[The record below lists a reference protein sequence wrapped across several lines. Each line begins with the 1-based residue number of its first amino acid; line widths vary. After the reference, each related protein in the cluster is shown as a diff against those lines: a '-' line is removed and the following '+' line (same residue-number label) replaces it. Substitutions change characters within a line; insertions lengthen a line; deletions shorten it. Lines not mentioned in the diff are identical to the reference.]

1 MMHKP
6 VSHENYKDDPLY
18 RRVVNAVR
26 HLHQNKGEVTPLNVL
41 LTLGMLKPAK
51 LLEWR
56 QGRIPFL
63 EAVLSANLSIT
74 NRVLRILRLHSH
86 DIGMKDAKIEYTS
99 IGRQKN
105 LQFSRAADPNIERAY
120 CRIYKLRVRPAPPAS
135 PEPTEP
141 ALPVSPASPDSL
153 ALTVPPAPA
162 EPSEPTAP
170 RVESP
175 PDPQGS

>member
-6 VSHENYKDDPLY
+6 VNHENYKDDPLY

-26 HLHQNKGEVTPLNVL
+26 HLQQNKGEVTPLNVL
-41 LTLGMLKPAK
+41 LTLGMLQPAK

-63 EAVLSANLSIT
+63 EAVLTANLSIT
-74 NRVLRILRLHSH
+74 NRVLRILRLHAQ
-86 DIGMKDAKIEYTS
+86 DLDMRDVPIEYTS
-99 IGRQKN
+99 IGRHKN

-120 CRIYKLRVRPAPPAS
+120 CRHYIVRVRPAPEVAPAD
-135 PEPTEP
+135 
-141 ALPVSPASPDSL
+141 SPA
-153 ALTVPPAPA
+153 TA
-162 EPSEPTAP
+162 EPPTPPSEQPEADAET
-170 RVESP
+170 P